1 LNVTPGRHSTG
12 TVGLLTHT
20 PTVPV
25 LCLPGV
31 TFNVSLRFLAS
42 SCLTACDPGTKGHS
56 VSRQKTHT
64 MPGIGRPLPRT
75 TYYDSSADYSVD
87 DSLNRVEY
95 FSNAVMEDQYDAAVR
110 SRGRDD
116 ALLRNMDATIES
128 VAERTE
134 ETGAL
139 QSVRSRRH
147 LLHPSIV
154 SPSLKSLG
162 MYSDLVSLTTD
173 NPTPSLQLDSV
184 YYRPTPQAVYPP
196 HVLSTSG
203 LTASHPPMMPSATSV
218 TYEDPI
224 AEKSSDLKA
233 NEGNN
238 DGSDS
243 AKDAGTG
250 GAVNIPAYYACGG
263 DPLNRPVTELRRK
276 IRRMVATGKKNP
288 NYYRMGLDN

>member
-1 LNVTPGRHSTG
+1 
-12 TVGLLTHT
+12 LLTHT

-31 TFNVSLRFLAS
+31 TFN
-42 SCLTACDPGTKGHS
+42 GTKGHS

-116 ALLRNMDATIES
+116 ALLRNMDATI
-128 VAERTE
+128 
-134 ETGAL
+134 
-139 QSVRSRRH
+139 
-147 LLHPSIV
+147 
-154 SPSLKSLG
+154 
-162 MYSDLVSLTTD
+162 
-173 NPTPSLQLDSV
+173 DSV